1 VFESSTQNV
10 LLFFAHICQL
20 ANRQNY
26 YKITQTLKPLLN
38 KGFPHCKNFQ
48 KVPNQWVTLA
58 DKHCHTSEFCTVNIK
73 QQCNEIITV
82 DEEVW
87 KHLNE
92 RLKAI
97 SEYIL
102 KLEDTSYDSLWLN
115 NHEVCQYLHISEK
128 TLWRMR
134 TNGQIAFSKMY
145 GQYYYTIGAIK
156 EMLNANAVQTT
167 DEYVEQLMAK
177 GKSYI
182 EKGRKLKSGNN

>member
-1 VFESSTQNV
+1 MN
-10 LLFFAHICQL
+10 
-20 ANRQNY
+20 
-26 YKITQTLKPLLN
+26 
-38 KGFPHCKNFQ
+38 
-48 KVPNQWVTLA
+48 
-58 DKHCHTSEFCTVNIK
+58 
-73 QQCNEIITV
+73 IITV

-134 TNGQIAFSKMY
+134 TKGEIAYSKIY
-145 GQYYYTIGAIK
+145 GQYFYTIGAIK
-156 EMLNANAVQTT
+156 NMLNANAIQSSDEFVQ
-167 DEYVEQLMAK
+167 ELMAK

-182 EKGRKLKSGNN
+182 EKGRKLKTDKK

>member
-1 VFESSTQNV
+1 MN
-10 LLFFAHICQL
+10 
-20 ANRQNY
+20 
-26 YKITQTLKPLLN
+26 
-38 KGFPHCKNFQ
+38 
-48 KVPNQWVTLA
+48 
-58 DKHCHTSEFCTVNIK
+58 
-73 QQCNEIITV
+73 IITV
-82 DEEVW
+82 DVEVW

-167 DEYVEQLMAK
+167 NEYVEELMAK

>member
-1 VFESSTQNV
+1 MN
-10 LLFFAHICQL
+10 
-20 ANRQNY
+20 
-26 YKITQTLKPLLN
+26 
-38 KGFPHCKNFQ
+38 
-48 KVPNQWVTLA
+48 
-58 DKHCHTSEFCTVNIK
+58 
-73 QQCNEIITV
+73 IITV

-134 TNGQIAFSKMY
+134 TKGEIAYSKIY
-145 GQYYYTIGAIK
+145 GQYFYTIGAIK
-156 EMLNANAVQTT
+156 DMLNANAVQSS
-167 DEYVEQLMAK
+167 DEFVQELMAK

-182 EKGRKLKSGNN
+182 EKGRRLKTEKK

>member
-1 VFESSTQNV
+1 MGT
-10 LLFFAHICQL
+10 HW
-20 ANRQNY
+20 
-26 YKITQTLKPLLN
+26 QTNTATLLN
-38 KGFPHCKNFQ
+38 FVLWKLN
-48 KVPNQWVTLA
+48 NSA
-58 DKHCHTSEFCTVNIK
+58 MN
-73 QQCNEIITV
+73 IITV

-145 GQYYYTIGAIK
+145 GQYYYTIGVIK
-156 EMLNANAVQTT
+156 DMLNANAVQTT

-182 EKGRKLKSGNN
+182 EKGRKLKSDNH

>member
-1 VFESSTQNV
+1 MN
-10 LLFFAHICQL
+10 
-20 ANRQNY
+20 
-26 YKITQTLKPLLN
+26 
-38 KGFPHCKNFQ
+38 
-48 KVPNQWVTLA
+48 
-58 DKHCHTSEFCTVNIK
+58 
-73 QQCNEIITV
+73 IITV

-102 KLEDTSYDSLWLN
+102 KLEDTSYDDLWLN

-134 TNGQIAFSKMY
+134 TKGEIAYSKIY
-145 GQYYYTIGAIK
+145 GQYFYTIGAIK
-156 EMLNANAVQTT
+156 DMLNANAVQSSE
-167 DEYVEQLMAK
+167 EYVRELMAK

-182 EKGRKLKSGNN
+182 EKGRKLKADKK

>member
-1 VFESSTQNV
+1 MGT
-10 LLFFAHICQL
+10 HW
-20 ANRQNY
+20 
-26 YKITQTLKPLLN
+26 QTNTATLLN
-38 KGFPHCKNFQ
+38 FVLWKLN
-48 KVPNQWVTLA
+48 NSA
-58 DKHCHTSEFCTVNIK
+58 MN
-73 QQCNEIITV
+73 IITV

-156 EMLNANAVQTT
+156 DMLNANAVQTT

-182 EKGRKLKSGNN
+182 EKGRKLKSDNH